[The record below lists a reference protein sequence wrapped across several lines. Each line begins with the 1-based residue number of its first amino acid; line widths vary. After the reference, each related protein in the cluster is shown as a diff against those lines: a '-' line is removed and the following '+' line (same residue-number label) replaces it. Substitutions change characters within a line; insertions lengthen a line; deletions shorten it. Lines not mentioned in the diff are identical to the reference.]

1 MLWVVVAADEC
12 LRYICAGAP
21 TRVALQLLENAYF
34 NWDFPMGLRVSQ
46 VPAFFLEFA
55 NQWNCLSNGVFQN
68 NGLKIWN
75 DLNNEQRIG
84 NFRQCMACASRA
96 SVAQSSSEK
105 LSVLS
110 SSELQQP
117 THIFPFSTLPHTTST
132 WYNLLFTMRLV
143 FCIVLLCSVA
153 LVSSSPQ
160 VPFFSSKSRHQCYM
174 KDIRLM

>member
-12 LRYICAGAP
+12 LRYISAGAP
-21 TRVALQLLENAYF
+21 TREALQLLENAYF

-110 SSELQQP
+110 SRELQQP
-117 THIFPFSTLPHTTST
+117 THIFPFSTLPHTTNT
-132 WYNLLFTMRLV
+132 ICFLQWGLF
-143 FCIVLLCSVA
+143 
-153 LVSSSPQ
+153 SSS
-160 VPFFSSKSRHQCYM
+160 VLWLLYLRDHRYNFSLQNQNISATWKIL
-174 KDIRLM
+174 D

>member
-12 LRYICAGAP
+12 LRYICAGAS

-55 NQWNCLSNGVFQN
+55 NQWNCLSNGVLQN

-110 SSELQQP
+110 SRELQQP
-117 THIFPFSTLPHTTST
+117 THIFPFSTLPHTTNT
-132 WYNLLFTMRLV
+132 ICFLQWGLFS
-143 FCIVLLCSVA
+143 VL
-153 LVSSSPQ
+153 SSS
-160 VPFFSSKSRHQCYM
+160 VLWLLYLRAHRYNFSLQNQ
-174 KDIRLM
+174 DISATWKILD

>member
-1 MLWVVVAADEC
+1 MVAADEC

-55 NQWNCLSNGVFQN
+55 NQWNCLLNGVFQN

-110 SSELQQP
+110 SRELQQP
-117 THIFPFSTLPHTTST
+117 THIFPFSTLPHTTNT
-132 WYNLLFTMRLV
+132 ICFLQWGLFS
-143 FCIVLLCSVA
+143 VL
-153 LVSSSPQ
+153 SSS
-160 VPFFSSKSRHQCYM
+160 VLWLLYLRAHRYNFSLQNQ
-174 KDIRLM
+174 DISATWKILD

>member
-1 MLWVVVAADEC
+1 MVAADEC
-12 LRYICAGAP
+12 LRYVCAGVP
-21 TRVALQLLENAYF
+21 TRVALQLLENAY
-34 NWDFPMGLRVSQ
+34 WDFPMGLRVSQ

-110 SSELQQP
+110 SRELQQP
-117 THIFPFSTLPHTTST
+117 THIFPLSTLPHTTST
-132 WYNLLFTMRLV
+132 WYNLVFTMRLA

-160 VPFFSSKSRHQCYM
+160 VQFSLQNQCYM

>member
-55 NQWNCLSNGVFQN
+55 NQWNCLSNGVLQN

-75 DLNNEQRIG
+75 DLNNGQRIG

-110 SSELQQP
+110 SRELQQP
-117 THIFPFSTLPHTTST
+117 THIFPLSTLPHTTST
-132 WYNLLFTMRLV
+132 WYNLVLQWGLFS
-143 FCIVLLCSVA
+143 VL
-153 LVSSSPQ
+153 SSS
-160 VPFFSSKSRHQCYM
+160 VLWLLYLRAHRYNFSLQNQ
-174 KDIRLM
+174 DISATWKILD

>member
-1 MLWVVVAADEC
+1 MVAADEC

-55 NQWNCLSNGVFQN
+55 NQWNCLSNGVLQN
-68 NGLKIWN
+68 NGLKILN

-110 SSELQQP
+110 SRELQQP
-117 THIFPFSTLPHTTST
+117 TNIFPFSTLPHTTNT
-132 WYNLLFTMRLV
+132 ICFL
-143 FCIVLLCSVA
+143 
-153 LVSSSPQ
+153 Q
-160 VPFFSSKSRHQCYM
+160 
-174 KDIRLM
+174 

>member
-1 MLWVVVAADEC
+1 MLWVVVVLDEC

-55 NQWNCLSNGVFQN
+55 NQWNCLSNGVLQN

-110 SSELQQP
+110 SRELQQP
-117 THIFPFSTLPHTTST
+117 THISPS
-132 WYNLLFTMRLV
+132 LLFLTQPLPDTIC
-143 FCIVLLCSVA
+143 FLQWGLFSVL
-153 LVSSSPQ
+153 SSS
-160 VPFFSSKSRHQCYM
+160 VLWLLYLRAHRYNFSLQNQ
-174 KDIRLM
+174 DISATWKILD